1 MYKRKYYFYNFI
13 TEFILIYR
21 VASYVSNLGFFRD
34 TDQKRV
40 YRFLSLFLSEL
51 SLTFYYKL
59 IMIHLH
65 RNKVTLLECQIIRN
79 YLIVRLSESY

>member
-34 TDQKRV
+34 TDQKKGIEIPFFIFIRTILD
-40 YRFLSLFLSEL
+40 FLL
-51 SLTFYYKL
+51 
-59 IMIHLH
+59 
-65 RNKVTLLECQIIRN
+65 
-79 YLIVRLSESY
+79 